1 MQYVGFNV
9 PVKKGLEI
17 KIKTGF
23 PVGGERGG
31 PHNTQGSLTFMNGN
45 IPNAFFGY
53 VIKNV

>member
-31 PHNTQGSLTFMNGN
+31 PRNTQGSLTFMNGN